1 MSKKV
6 AILIAPRGTE
16 EPEFTKP
23 KAALEEA
30 GMEVTVVGLS
40 ADEAETVNNDLDPAS
55 RIAVDKVIGD
65 VAEADYD
72 AVVVP
77 GGTVGADK
85 LRASEDA
92 VAFVRAFLDAGKPVA
107 AICHAPWV
115 LVETGQLSGRTL
127 TSYPTVQTDIRNA
140 GATWVDKEV
149 VRDAGL
155 ITSRNPDDLPAF
167 CKALIAELRGGE

>member
-1 MSKKV
+1 MTDKYAQLVNQSLGRNVAKKLGLPQPAV
-6 AILIAPRGTE
+6 LRRYEPGGPLISGPV
-16 EPEFTKP
+16 
-23 KAALEEA
+23 L
-30 GMEVTVVGLS
+30 VQ
-40 ADEAETVNNDLDPAS
+40 
-55 RIAVDKVIGD
+55 
-65 VAEADYD
+65 
-72 AVVVP
+72 

-92 VAFVRAFLDAGKPVA
+92 VAFVRAFLYAGKPVA

-115 LVETGQLSGRTL
+115 LIETGQLHGRTL

>member
-85 LRASEDA
+85 LRASEEA
-92 VAFVRAFLDAGKPVA
+92 VGFVRAFLDAGKPVA

>member
-65 VAEADYD
+65 VAEPDYD

-85 LRASEDA
+85 LRASEEA
-92 VAFVRAFLDAGKPVA
+92 VGFVRAFLDAGKPVA